1 MNTNT
6 DRIVKPDNTGWRD
19 QAISQQHR
27 KWGWDMPCTDM
38 DWLVV
43 EYASLEPRA
52 IVEYKR
58 VREMSAAF
66 SLATPQMT
74 VLSKLAQRARLPLI
88 IVNYLHSPDR
98 VDWAFEA
105 CTMPFVGHPQEH
117 GLMSEREYVQLLASV
132 KGQVIEDKV
141 LSTLSRRMP
150 EGVWTPD
157 DYTPSDG

>member
-6 DRIVKPDNTGWRD
+6 DRIVKPEDTGWRD
-19 QAISQQHR
+19 QAISRQHR
-27 KWGWDMPCTDM
+27 KWGWNMPCSDI

-43 EYASLEPRA
+43 EYSSLEPRA

-58 VREMSAAF
+58 VRELPAGF
-66 SLATPQMT
+66 TLDTPQMT
-74 VLSKLAQRARLPLI
+74 VLTKLAQRARLPLM

-98 VDWAFEA
+98 VDWALEA
-105 CTMPFVGHPQEH
+105 VTIPFVGHPQEH
-117 GLMSEREYVQLLASV
+117 GPMSEYEYVQLLASV
-132 KGQVIEDKV
+132 KGQVIEDTV

-157 DYTPSDG
+157 DYTPSEG